1 MKIVCGRCGKIYN
14 IDQSKLN
21 KDITNLACKVCGEV
35 MRVTIPGGITS
46 KKTEASVSQMS
57 KPAVGLPPK
66 EATEKVRFGLLPKMV
81 LAMLLV
87 SIVPFGLFLGITF
100 NETRERIHTD
110 TELLMAQT
118 ADGLGR
124 HVDEWIDKNV
134 SMLNVAAQLED
145 ISSMNPSLQEEVL
158 KVIGTEY
165 PFMYLVFTLD
175 IRGMNI
181 ARSDGKKMKDYSD
194 RQYYKEIARGKDLS
208 WQTLIGK
215 TSKKPA
221 LVLAVPIKKG
231 NQTIGVLAAAMT
243 TDAISRQ
250 IANWKKGDT
259 GFAFLVDETG
269 KVVAHQVPK
278 FVSSQ
283 SNFNDNPLIATY
295 KKNPVQGLITFTD
308 SGGVKQQGVAQRNEM
323 GWILAVQQAEE
334 EVFATHKRS
343 ERIAMSLLAITLVL
357 IIGIAFLLARSLV
370 RPVKTLTTI
379 TTRMSMGEI
388 DVDFH
393 IKTNDEIGQLA
404 NAIARL
410 QTSLKLAIQRLRDK
424 NPRRTV

>member
-1 MKIVCGRCGKIYN
+1 MKIVCGKCSQSYN
-14 IDQSKLN
+14 IDESKLK
-21 KDITNLACKVCGEV
+21 KDITDLTCKVCGGTI
-35 MRVTIPGGITS
+35 RVTIPGGYTS
-46 KKTEASVSQMS
+46 KKAKASVSEMS
-57 KPAVGLPPK
+57 KPAVGRPPK
-66 EATEKVRFGLLPKMV
+66 ETDGRVRFGLLPKMV

-100 NETRERIHTD
+100 NETRERIHSD

-134 SMLNVAAQLED
+134 SMLNVAAQLEEV
-145 ISSMNPSLQEEVL
+145 SSMIPALQQKVL
-158 KVIGTEY
+158 KIIQTEY

-175 IRGMNI
+175 TQGMNI
-181 ARSDGKKMKDYSD
+181 ARSDGKKMKNYSD
-194 RQYYKEIARGKDLS
+194 RQYYKEVARGKDLA

-221 LVLAVPIKKG
+221 LVLAVPIKRDGK
-231 NQTIGVLAAAMT
+231 TVGVLAAAMT

-259 GFAFLVDETG
+259 GFAFLIDETG

-278 FVSSQ
+278 FVASQ

-295 KKNPVQGLITFTD
+295 KNNPVQGLITFTD
-308 SGGVKQQGVAQRNEM
+308 GQGVKQKGIAQRNEM

-334 EVFATHKRS
+334 EVFATYKRS
-343 ERIAMSLLAITLVL
+343 EKIAMSLMAIILVL

-370 RPVKTLTTI
+370 RPVKTLTAI
-379 TTRMSMGEI
+379 TTRMSMGEM

-393 IKTNDEIGQLA
+393 IKTKDEIGQLA
-404 NAIARL
+404 NAIVRL
-410 QTSLKLAIQRLRDK
+410 QTSLKLAIQRLREK
-424 NPRRTV
+424 SS